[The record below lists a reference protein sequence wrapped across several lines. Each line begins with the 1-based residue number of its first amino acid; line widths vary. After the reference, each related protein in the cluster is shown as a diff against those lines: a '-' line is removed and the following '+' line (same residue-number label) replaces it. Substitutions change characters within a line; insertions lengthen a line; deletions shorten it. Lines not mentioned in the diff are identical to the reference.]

1 MGLAAATHGQIVTWN
16 GGGDGVNWND
26 PLNWSGAQTPGPT
39 NDVVISVAPNATI
52 VCASGATI
60 QSVQCTGGFFVV
72 SGTLT
77 VTEGASTISGPL
89 TMAPQA
95 GLSGS
100 GVGVIFTATGPT
112 QVDDARLY
120 VSSGALLA
128 LPKVGACQSWDSTWW
143 QASGAG
149 SRLVLAGLTNAVC
162 GSGDW
167 HHVWAQNGGRIEL
180 EALTTL
186 GDGYLEVLAD
196 GLESLVDLT
205 SLTAYNAGGTHYGSM
220 QARNGG
226 TILTPQLALA
236 RGWALTLGA
245 AGVLTLPALTNF
257 DGGSLSV
264 ASGLTMALPGLT
276 RGRAEPWVWTGPRP
290 YQRRG

>member
-100 GVGVIFTATGPT
+100 GVGVSFTATGPT

-162 GSGDW
+162 GSGGL
-167 HHVWAQNGGRIEL
+167 APC
-180 EALTTL
+180 L
-186 GDGYLEVLAD
+186 GPERRPDR
-196 GLESLVDLT
+196 
-205 SLTAYNAGGTHYGSM
+205 AGG
-220 QARNGG
+220 A
-226 TILTPQLALA
+226 
-236 RGWALTLGA
+236 
-245 AGVLTLPALTNF
+245 
-257 DGGSLSV
+257 DD
-264 ASGLTMALPGLT
+264 
-276 RGRAEPWVWTGPRP
+276 TG
-290 YQRRG
+290 